1 MQAAVR
7 ANRFAVLSFMP
18 LSRTSLA
25 SLALGLVLSAVCAGQ
40 AHAQEPIPTAPA
52 PDPIAA
58 AAATAPK
65 VIVAADD
72 SPVVRAAAGNWAM
85 TFTFGG
91 LGSLSAN
98 GILDQKAGN
107 LLFTEVGF
115 RAVLSSIT
123 IPFSV
128 GLGLAN
134 VTTRTGPSSSNTDI
148 GLSFTGGVLK
158 SFRVWRR
165 IAPYFGGT
173 FHFSYLDPNGDNN
186 WVIGLSI
193 GPVLGIEYYIA
204 DRVSLLAQATFQF
217 GVGITDPQA
226 AIGVGSTI
234 SGGGQ
239 LGLVFYF

>member
-1 MQAAVR
+1 MR
-7 ANRFAVLSFMP
+7 ALLHP
-18 LSRTSLA
+18 LRNSIVSV
-25 SLALGLVLSAVCAGQ
+25 GLLLSALCATE
-40 AHAQEPIPTAPA
+40 ARAQDPIPPA
-52 PDPIAA
+52 PPADPIAA
-58 AAATAPK
+58 TAAASAAAAPK
-65 VIVAADD
+65 LTLADD

-91 LGSLSAN
+91 LGSLTTN

-115 RAVLSSIT
+115 RAVLSSVT

-134 VTTRTGPSSSNTDI
+134 VTNRIGTTTSNTDI

-165 IAPYFGGT
+165 IAPYFGGL
-173 FHFSYLDPNGDNN
+173 FHFSYLDPSGDNN
-186 WVIGLSI
+186 WVIGLSL
-193 GPVLGIEYYIA
+193 GPVLGIEYYVA

-217 GVGITDPQA
+217 GVTITDPQA
-226 AIGVGSTI
+226 AISAASAI

-239 LGLVFYF
+239 LGIVFYF

>member
-1 MQAAVR
+1 MR
-7 ANRFAVLSFMP
+7 ALLYPLRHTILSM
-18 LSRTSLA
+18 
-25 SLALGLVLSAVCAGQ
+25 GLLLSALCATE
-40 AHAQEPIPTAPA
+40 ARAQDPIPPAPA
-52 PDPIAA
+52 DPIAA
-58 AAATAPK
+58 AAAATAAATPK
-65 VIVAADD
+65 LTVAADD

-91 LGSLSAN
+91 LGSLTTN

-115 RAVLSSIT
+115 RAVLSSVT

-134 VTTRTGPSSSNTDI
+134 VTNRIGTTTSNTDI

-165 IAPYFGGT
+165 IAPYFGGL
-173 FHFSYLDPNGDNN
+173 FHFSYLDPSGDNN
-186 WVIGLSI
+186 WVIGLTL
-193 GPVLGIEYYIA
+193 GPVLGIEYYVA
-204 DRVSLLAQATFQF
+204 DRVSVLAQATFQF

-226 AIGVGSTI
+226 TIGVGSAI

-239 LGLVFYF
+239 LGIVFYF

>member
-1 MQAAVR
+1 MR
-7 ANRFAVLSFMP
+7 ALLRPFRNSIVSV
-18 LSRTSLA
+18 
-25 SLALGLVLSAVCAGQ
+25 GLLLSALCATE
-40 AHAQEPIPTAPA
+40 ARAQDPIPPA
-52 PDPIAA
+52 PPTDPIAA
-58 AAATAPK
+58 TAAASAAAAPK
-65 VIVAADD
+65 LTLADD

-91 LGSLSAN
+91 LGTLTTN

-115 RAVLSSIT
+115 RAVLSSVT

-134 VTTRTGPSSSNTDI
+134 VTNRIGTTTSNTDI

-165 IAPYFGGT
+165 IAPYFGGL
-173 FHFSYLDPNGDNN
+173 FHFSYLDPSGDNN
-186 WVIGLSI
+186 WIIGLSL
-193 GPVLGIEYYIA
+193 GPVLGIEYYVA

-217 GVGITDPQA
+217 GVTITDPQA
-226 AIGVGSTI
+226 LIGAASAI

-239 LGLVFYF
+239 LGIVFYF